1 MKFRITAT
9 SCDCWGYDVGEHTKY
24 MTKDYGFLKGKVNTE
39 QTKSRVLSETTIEIK
54 DLEELMQFVELV
66 NSFNSREII
75 IYKNYYYDDM
85 HNKVYDDK
93 YTIEIYDDWR
103 E

>member
-54 DLEELMQFVELV
+54 DLEELMQLVELV
-66 NSFNSREII
+66 NSFNDREII
-75 IYKNYYYDDM
+75 IYKKYYYDDM
-85 HNKVYDDK
+85 NKKVYDDK
-93 YTIEIYDDWR
+93 YTIEIHDWR

>member
-24 MTKDYGFLKGKVNTE
+24 MTKDYEFLKGKVNTE
-39 QTKSRVLSETTIEIK
+39 QTKSRMLSETTIEIK
-54 DLEELMQFVELV
+54 DLDELMQLVELV
-66 NSFNSREII
+66 NSFNGREII
-75 IYKNYYYDDM
+75 IYKNCYYDEM
-85 HNKVYDDK
+85 NKKVYDDK

>member
-24 MTKDYGFLKGKVNTE
+24 LTMDYGFLKGKVNTE
-39 QTKSRVLSETTIEIK
+39 QTKSRMLSETTIEIK
-54 DLEELMQFVELV
+54 DLNELVHLVELV
-66 NSFNSREII
+66 NSFNGGEII
-75 IYKNYYYDDM
+75 IYKNRYYDDM
-85 HNKVYDDK
+85 NKKVYDDK

>member
-9 SCDCWGYDVGEHTKY
+9 SASICDVGEHTEC
-24 MTKDYGFLKGKVNTE
+24 MTSGYGFLKGKVNTE
-39 QTKSRVLSETTIEIK
+39 QTKSPNLPATTIEIK
-54 DLEELMQFVELV
+54 DLDALMALVELL
-66 NSFNSREII
+66 NDREII

-85 HNKVYDDK
+85 NNRVYDDK
-93 YTIEIYDDWR
+93 YTIEIYDDYR